1 MDPAPD
7 PRRAIPSVDRLLSS
21 TAFEDLVAT
30 THRPLLLDILN
41 DVIDDV
47 RSGDISAPG
56 ADADAVAAWFA
67 ERTGERIA
75 HLQEA
80 TLRPAINAT
89 GVVLHTNLGRAP
101 LADAAIKAMQE
112 AAAGYST
119 LEYDAATGGRGSRY
133 DHCAPLLRRLT
144 GGEDALVV
152 NNTAAALVLVL
163 NTFARGKQVVVS
175 RGELVEIGG
184 SFRVPDIMARS
195 GARLV
200 EVGAT
205 NRTHATDYENAVTP
219 KTGMLLKVHHSNF
232 SMSGFTA
239 SVSLEDLA
247 ATARTA
253 NVPLLYDLGS
263 GLLDDAH
270 GEVVPGEPTA
280 RGALEAGADIVV
292 MSGDK
297 LLGGPQAGIILG
309 SSTAI
314 GKLKKNPLTRALRV
328 DKLTL
333 AALEATLRLHLDPR
347 RARREIPV
355 LRMLSASH
363 AELHRRAM
371 SFAAKIAAAGI
382 AADVVDGVSAVGGG
396 ASPGRELPTAVVRL
410 LSETPSAATLTRR
423 LRSRPTPVVARIEDS
438 HVLLDLRTVAPAEE
452 ALLREA
458 VTAAITPPRR
468 TAQ

>member
-1 MDPAPD
+1 MDPAQD
-7 PRRAIPSVDRLLSS
+7 PRRLIPAVDRLLNSA
-21 TAFEDLVAT
+21 AFEDLVAT

-41 DVIDDV
+41 DVIEAV
-47 RSGDISAPG
+47 RRGDARAPD
-56 ADADAVAAWFA
+56 ADADDVASWFAAHTAERVAALH
-67 ERTGERIA
+67 TS
-75 HLQEA
+75 
-80 TLRPAINAT
+80 TLRRAINAT

-101 LADAAIKAMQE
+101 LADAALAAVQE

-119 LEYDAATGGRGSRY
+119 LEYDVDTGGRGSRY

-144 GGEDALVV
+144 GAEDALVV

-205 NRTHATDYENAVTP
+205 NRTHAADYVSAITP

-239 SVSLEDLA
+239 AVELDDLA

-270 GEVVPGEPTA
+270 AEVVPGEPTA
-280 RGALEAGADIVV
+280 RGALQAGADIVV

-309 SSTAI
+309 SSSTVA
-314 GKLKKNPLTRALRV
+314 KLKKNPLTRALRV
-328 DKLTL
+328 DKLTI

-347 RARREIPV
+347 QARREVPV
-355 LRMLSASH
+355 LRMLSATH
-363 AELHRRAM
+363 ADLHARAM
-371 SFAAKIAAAGI
+371 SFAAKLAAAGV
-382 AADVVDGVSAVGGG
+382 AADVTDGVSAVGGG
-396 ASPGRELPTAVVRL
+396 ASPDRELPSALVRL
-410 LSETPSAATLTRR
+410 LADKPSAATLARR
-423 LRSRPTPVVARIEDS
+423 LRSSPTPVVARIDGG
-438 HVLLDLRTVAPAEE
+438 HVLIDLRTVAPAEE
-452 ALLREA
+452 GLLREA